1 MANSLADEFQIKL
14 AALGGVGASI
24 ADKERAFYAS
34 VSGLP
39 VTSSISDHKRAWYQ
53 IQLVSVTPT
62 KSFIDI
68 EESFWTFINAANN
81 KGSWNDRAYSY
92 YGS

>member
-14 AALGGVGASI
+14 AALGGTGASI
-24 ADKERAFYAS
+24 ADKERSFYAS

-53 IQLVSVTPT
+53 IQLAATTPT

-68 EESFWTFINAANN
+68 EETFWTFISALNN
-81 KGSWNDRAYSY
+81 VGSWQDRAYKY